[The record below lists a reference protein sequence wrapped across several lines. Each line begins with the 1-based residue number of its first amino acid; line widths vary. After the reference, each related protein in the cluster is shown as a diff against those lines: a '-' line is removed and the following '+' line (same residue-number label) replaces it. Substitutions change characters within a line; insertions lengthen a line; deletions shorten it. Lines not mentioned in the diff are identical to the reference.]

1 MKTKQTTST
10 GLRPLDPDHQ
20 ALVEQRKARKPGRQP
35 LTTRDAVMAVQ
46 YKAIKQ
52 AQPLV
57 IKRLLEGA
65 VDKTDPLHE
74 KCLDIV
80 SKRVMPIAFWE
91 SLAKE
96 EFRPDEEK
104 NAAPTINITI
114 NGNAGISTSAAGP
127 VGPGNAIE
135 RAEPDAID
143 VTFTEKAAE

>member
-96 EFRPDEEK
+96 EFRPDEETNK
-104 NAAPTINITI
+104 APTITI
-114 NGNAGISTSAAGP
+114 NISGNAGIA
-127 VGPGNAIE
+127 VGPPAVAGLTLPGVLGE
-135 RAEPDAID
+135 GDGE
-143 VTFTEKAAE
+143 VVSEQ